1 MKPLGCDWLPVVSCL
16 GLVASE
22 YSCSKMLEVVWKR
35 RFDWLIV
42 EQGDG
47 DQRQW
52 GLGCRTC
59 RKLHEQR
66 QIVPNATRAAAVL
79 KDSVFIHC
87 RVGQKGKLQ
96 VCTFVNHTTRECH
109 SEAVRAE
116 LEQANPRPAEL
127 EETAEPMDSVGP
139 TPALIRLALE
149 VSATGALG
157 AQAAEFARKA
167 ELAGRKDSANY
178 PPTYAKPYM
187 HFRLV
192 NCLAK
197 TL

>member
-1 MKPLGCDWLPVVSCL
+1 
-16 GLVASE
+16 
-22 YSCSKMLEVVWKR
+22 MLEVVWKR

-66 QIVPNATRAAAVL
+66 QIAPNATRAAAAL

-116 LEQANPRPAEL
+116 LEQANPRPAE
-127 EETAEPMDSVGP
+127 TASGRRRLSLDLRLRLVLQG
-139 TPALIRLALE
+139 RLALKLQ
-149 VSATGALG
+149 SLR
-157 AQAAEFARKA
+157 ARQ
-167 ELAGRKDSANY
+167 S
-178 PPTYAKPYM
+178 
-187 HFRLV
+187 
-192 NCLAK
+192 
-197 TL
+197 

>member
-1 MKPLGCDWLPVVSCL
+1 M
-16 GLVASE
+16 
-22 YSCSKMLEVVWKR
+22 
-35 RFDWLIV
+35 
-42 EQGDG
+42 
-47 DQRQW
+47 
-52 GLGCRTC
+52 
-59 RKLHEQR
+59 
-66 QIVPNATRAAAVL
+66 
-79 KDSVFIHC
+79 
-87 RVGQKGKLQ
+87 
-96 VCTFVNHTTRECH
+96 NHTTRECH